1 MNNNI
6 LKSIGKSMSK
16 FCAKTKAHSPEILVV
31 AGVVGVV
38 ASAILACKA
47 STKVSTIIHEAKEQI
62 DDIHDVAEKEEYKDE
77 YTREDMQ
84 KDLAIVYTQTAVK
97 FVKLYAL
104 PVVLGGLSIAGILT
118 SNGILRRRNL
128 ALAAAYTAVDKGFKE
143 YRSRVVDKFGE
154 KVDNELRYGIK
165 ARKIEET
172 VTDPETG
179 KEKQVKKTVEV
190 IDPNL
195 PSDYAC
201 YFDRRSR
208 NYNDNADYDMFFLRA
223 QQNYLNDL
231 LIARGHVFL
240 NEVYDAL
247 DLPRTAVG
255 QIVGWVRNTN
265 DPNADGYIDFRI
277 MNVNRE
283 AGDGRI
289 EPAIV
294 LDFNVDGPVLEKI

>member
-1 MNNNI
+1 MKNNI
-6 LKSIGKSMSK
+6 FKSIGKSVSMV
-16 FCAKTKAHSPEILVV
+16 CTKTKVHSPEILVV

-47 STKVSTIIHEAKEQI
+47 STKVSTIINEAKEQI
-62 DDIHDVAEKEEYKDE
+62 DDIHEVSEKEEYKDK
-77 YTREDMQ
+77 YTKEDAQ

-118 SNGILRRRNL
+118 SNGILRKRNI

-143 YRSRVVDKFGE
+143 YRSRVVEKFGE
-154 KVDNELRYGIK
+154 KVDSELRYGIK

-179 KEKQVKKTVEV
+179 KEKKVKKTVEV

-201 YFDRRSR
+201 YFDKRSR
-208 NYNDNADYDMFFLRA
+208 NYDNNADYNMFFLRA

-255 QIVGWVRNTN
+255 QIVGWVRNSN

-277 MNVNRE
+277 MNADRE
-283 AGDGRI
+283 TEDGRI

>member
-1 MNNNI
+1 MKNNI
-6 LKSIGKSMSK
+6 FKSIGKSVSMV
-16 FCAKTKAHSPEILVV
+16 CTKTKVHSPEILVV

-47 STKVSTIIHEAKEQI
+47 STKVSTIINEAKEQI
-62 DDIHDVAEKEEYKDE
+62 DDIHEVSEKEEYKDE
-77 YTREDMQ
+77 YTKEDAQ
-84 KDLAIVYTQTAVK
+84 KDLVIVYTQTAVK

-118 SNGILRRRNL
+118 SNGILRKRNI

-143 YRSRVVDKFGE
+143 YRNRVVEKFGE
-154 KVDNELRYGIK
+154 KVDSELRYGIK

-179 KEKQVKKTVEV
+179 KEKKVKKTVEV

-201 YFDRRSR
+201 YFDKRSR
-208 NYNDNADYDMFFLRA
+208 NYDNNADYNMFFLRA

-255 QIVGWVRNTN
+255 QIVGWVRNSN

-277 MNVNRE
+277 MNADRE
-283 AGDGRI
+283 TEDGRI